1 MNKLR
6 LVEIFQLIRDK
17 FSPIL
22 STFYSRLSSF
32 HVQIA
37 QKKKKENIIFPSQN
51 FDKSNNVVT
60 FPALKKYII

>member
-37 QKKKKENIIFPSQN
+37 QKKKENIIFPSQN
-51 FDKSNNVVT
+51 FDKSNIVVI